1 MKVSVCACVT
11 YHYEVEVPDDVD
23 IESAADS
30 GDPVYNRICKVMA
43 NEHLNFEGEIISIV
57 DNDSD
62 EVYYSI

>member
-11 YHYEVEVPDDVD
+11 YQYEVEVPYGFG
-23 IESAADS
+23 ICSAADS
-30 GDPVYNRICKVMA
+30 GDPVYSRICKAMA
-43 NEHLNFEGEIISIV
+43 DEHLNFKGKIISIV